1 MISIDF
7 GVCTELCTRTSRW
20 CCGQTGS
27 GFQNN
32 WRHGCFLPRSVSRS
46 TGYTL
51 RSDWPSL
58 VRTLLHPGLHRLHLW
73 WWKVAVFGKCGS
85 CLSPKRS
92 NLCFK
97 SELFFVFLFF
107 FVWLNWQFFSPQ
119 RSIFMLKWQLV
130 FWFLDV
136 QSCIHLASCFG
147 ACAKFVIRVP
157 IQLCRTAI
165 STPLLYPMKAP
176 WRLRIEVAI
185 PTSADT
191 PS

>member
-32 WRHGCFLPRSVSRS
+32 WRHGCVLPRSVSRS

-51 RSDWPSL
+51 RPDWPSL

-92 NLCFK
+92 I
-97 SELFFVFLFF
+97 FFFFFFF
-107 FVWLNWQFFSPQ
+107 FVWLNWHFFSPQ
-119 RSIFMLKWQLV
+119 RSIFMLK
-130 FWFLDV
+130 
-136 QSCIHLASCFG
+136 
-147 ACAKFVIRVP
+147 FVIRVP
-157 IQLCRTAI
+157 FQLCRTAI